1 MEPKRSVTSLRD
13 VVSPRCSL
21 SASFRYG
28 SFVNSTASL
37 ERAEPTVVSPARGYV
52 AVAVLC
58 YINLLN
64 YMERYTIAGVLLNI
78 QKFFDISDS
87 TAGFLQTVFIC
98 SFLLFAPLF
107 GYLGDRYNRKYI
119 MIGGLVVWLI
129 TALCSSFVTAP
140 VSVKCGNVEEVRSN
154 KLA

>member
-1 MEPKRSVTSLRD
+1 MH
-13 VVSPRCSL
+13 
-21 SASFRYG
+21 
-28 SFVNSTASL
+28 
-37 ERAEPTVVSPARGYV
+37 
-52 AVAVLC
+52 
-58 YINLLN
+58 INAL
-64 YMERYTIAGVLLNI
+64 
-78 QKFFDISDS
+78 
-87 TAGFLQTVFIC
+87 TVFIC